1 MPLTDLEVAA
11 AAAKAG
17 AEVIRAGFGRPQRIE
32 MKGPVDLVTETDHAA
47 EVAVV
52 ALLERERPQD
62 GNRAEEG
69 TQRDGRAGDRTWV
82 VDPIDGTTNFAHA
95 VPHCCST
102 LALLE
107 GNKIIAGA
115 IANPFTDELFTAAR
129 GEGAWLESGGERRRL
144 SVTANAE
151 FVNGLFAIGFP
162 YDREGTDYRRITL
175 VWEKLCRV
183 SRATRRTG
191 SAALDIAYVGA
202 GRYDGYV
209 MSGAKVW
216 DIAAGIILVSEAG
229 GRVSD
234 LGGEPWT
241 PDSVGCVASNGVLHD
256 ALLALVSGK

>member
-1 MPLTDLEVAA
+1 MQVAA

-17 AEVIRAGFGRPQRIE
+17 AEAIRAGFGRPQRVE
-32 MKGPVDLVTETDHAA
+32 MKGPVDLVTETDRAA

-62 GNRAEEG
+62 GIRAEEG
-69 TQRDGRAGDRTWV
+69 TQRDGRAGDRTWF

-107 GNKIIAGA
+107 GDEIIAGA
-115 IANPFTDELFTAAR
+115 LAVPFTDELFFAAR
-129 GEGAWLESGGERRRL
+129 GEGAWLESGGARRRL
-144 SVTANAE
+144 SVTANAK
-151 FVNGLFAIGFP
+151 FVNGLFATGFP
-162 YDREGTDYRRITL
+162 YDRDGADYRL
-175 VWEKLCRV
+175 VSSVWDKLCRV

-209 MSGAKVW
+209 VSGAKVW
-216 DIAAGIILVSEAG
+216 DIAAGILLVMEAG

-234 LGGEPWT
+234 LDGKPWT
-241 PDSVGCVASNGVLHD
+241 PESAGCVASNGVLHD
-256 ALLALVSGK
+256 ALLKLVSG

>member
-1 MPLTDLEVAA
+1 MQVAA

-17 AEVIRAGFGRPQRIE
+17 AEVIRAGFGRPQRVE
-32 MKGPVDLVTETDHAA
+32 MKGPVDLVTETDRAA
-47 EVAVV
+47 EAVVV

-62 GNRAEEG
+62 GIRAEEG

-107 GNKIIAGA
+107 GGEVTAGA
-115 IANPFTDELFTAAR
+115 IANPFTDELFSAAR
-129 GEGAWLESGGERRRL
+129 GEGAWFESGSERRQL
-144 SVTANAE
+144 SVTVNAE
-151 FVNGLFAIGFP
+151 FVKWLFAAGFP
-162 YDREGTDYRRITL
+162 YDRDGVDYRL
-175 VWEKLCRV
+175 VSSVWDKLCLI

-209 MSGAKVW
+209 VSGAKVW

-229 GRVSD
+229 GHVSD
-234 LGGEPWT
+234 LSGGPWT
-241 PDSVGCVASNGVLHD
+241 GSATHLTLPTILRMCIFRFFAYPTNTH
-256 ALLALVSGK
+256 

>member
-1 MPLTDLEVAA
+1 MQVAA

-17 AEVIRAGFGRPQRIE
+17 AEVIRAGFGRPQRVE
-32 MKGPVDLVTETDHAA
+32 MKGPVDLVTETDRAA
-47 EVAVV
+47 EAVVV
-52 ALLERERPQD
+52 ALLERERPRD
-62 GNRAEEG
+62 GIRAEEG

-107 GNKIIAGA
+107 GGEVTAGA
-115 IANPFTDELFTAAR
+115 IANPFTDELFSAAR
-129 GEGAWLESGGERRRL
+129 GEGAWFESGGERRQL
-144 SVTANAE
+144 SVTANAK
-151 FVNGLFAIGFP
+151 FVNGLFATGFP
-162 YDREGTDYRRITL
+162 YDRDGADYRL
-175 VWEKLCRV
+175 VSSVWDKLCLI

-209 MSGAKVW
+209 VSGAKVW

-229 GRVSD
+229 GHVSD
-234 LGGEPWT
+234 LSGGPWT
-241 PDSVGCVASNGVLHD
+241 PDSVGCIASNGVLHD
-256 ALLALVSGK
+256 ALLALVLGK